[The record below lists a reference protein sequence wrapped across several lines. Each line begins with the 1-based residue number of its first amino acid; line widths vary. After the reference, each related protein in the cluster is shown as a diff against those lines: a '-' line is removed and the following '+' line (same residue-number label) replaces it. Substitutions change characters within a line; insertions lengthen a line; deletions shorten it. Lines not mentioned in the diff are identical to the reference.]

1 MASPTHPGMGARWP
15 GETQGNTQLLP
26 AAHSELPSS
35 GVTAGRSPTWS
46 QPTEQMPLQA
56 TSLFDR
62 GVLGRGAAYRKRMM
76 TITGTLVISG
86 KGSLY
91 RSCRS
96 PGSSDGQAP
105 ALSWLV

>member
-35 GVTAGRSPTWS
+35 GVTAGRCPTWS

-62 GVLGRGAAYRKRMM
+62 GVLGRGAAY
-76 TITGTLVISG
+76 
-86 KGSLY
+86 
-91 RSCRS
+91 
-96 PGSSDGQAP
+96 
-105 ALSWLV
+105 